1 MEADPIA
8 VPFASRSSSLLIASG
23 FGRLSGWSIWESA
36 GSPAAAQV
44 RFRDGTTSGGTI
56 IGGTRLV
63 ASGSDG
69 GPNMDEGIR
78 FTTGIYMEVVAGSV
92 EGVVYIRSD

>member
-1 MEADPIA
+1 MEPDAIA
-8 VPFASRSSSLLIASG
+8 VPFASRSTSLLIASG

-36 GSPAAAQV
+36 GAAAQV
-44 RFRDGTTSGGTI
+44 RFRDSVDVTGTI
-56 IGGTRLV
+56 LGGAKLAT
-63 ASGSDG
+63 AGTDS

-78 FTTGIYMEVVAGSV
+78 FRNGVYMEVVAGSV

>member
-1 MEADPIA
+1 MEADAIA

-23 FGRLSGWSIWESA
+23 YGRLSGWSIWESA

-44 RFRDGTTSGGTI
+44 RFRDGTTVAGTF
-56 IGGTRLV
+56 IGGAKLA
-63 ASGSDG
+63 ASGTDPG
-69 GPNMDEGIR
+69 MNMDEGVR
-78 FTTGIYMEVVAGSV
+78 FTTGVFMEVVSGSV